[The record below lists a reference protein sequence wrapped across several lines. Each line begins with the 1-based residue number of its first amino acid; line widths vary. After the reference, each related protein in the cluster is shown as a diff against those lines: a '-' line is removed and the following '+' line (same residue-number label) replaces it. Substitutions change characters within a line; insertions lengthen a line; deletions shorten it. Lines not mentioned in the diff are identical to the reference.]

1 MLEAIGTDDAPK
13 YLLRDNDAIYGN
25 MFRQKVAALGLVEV
39 TTALRSPW
47 QNPYVER
54 VIGSIRRE
62 CLNHS
67 IIVGE
72 RHLPRIV
79 ANYVRY
85 YNRARTHLSLE
96 KDSPDPRPIHH
107 MTRGRIVRRRHCGGL
122 HHEYRREAA

>member
-1 MLEAIGTDDAPK
+1 MLEVIGIDETPK
-13 YLLRDNDAIYGN
+13 YLLSDNDAIYGN

-39 TTALRSPW
+39 TTAPCSPW

-62 CLNHS
+62 CLNHT

-72 RHLPRIV
+72 SHLRRVV

-85 YNRARTHLSLE
+85 
-96 KDSPDPRPIHH
+96 
-107 MTRGRIVRRRHCGGL
+107 
-122 HHEYRREAA
+122 